1 MHVVGAAAIVVDMG
15 VLLLLLLL
23 LLLLWVD
30 DASGR
35 GLSPPAASQ
44 KQTERGKKTE
54 TPDAVA
60 ALRCTLLN
68 PKP

>member
-1 MHVVGAAAIVVDMG
+1 MHVVGAAAIVVDVG

-23 LLLLWVD
+23 LLVWVD